1 MSVDLVILGAGWTS
15 TFLIP
20 LCEECGIQVAATSR
34 SGRGDTIPFIFNPE
48 SNDTRPYEALP
59 DTKTIL
65 ISFPIKTIGGSQ
77 RLVAGYLSTRKAGMN
92 KVGFIQLGATSIWDR
107 KRNVAQDGNSPNS
120 PWCDRNTPHNQG
132 LRASCED
139 ELLALAPETSTTVLN
154 LAGLWGGLRLPRNW
168 VERVGLTKDALRQK
182 GSVHFIHGI
191 DVARAILAVHYNFS
205 HAVGQRWLLTDAR
218 VYDWWDL
225 ASAWG
230 TNTNTS
236 SRAERKENEIS
247 STDAAIHNCETQP
260 AGPQREWVKELMIE
274 QGIRAL
280 PRDINALGRALD
292 SRDFWESFGLFP
304 VKALLE
310 G

>member
-1 MSVDLVILGAGWTS
+1 MY
-15 TFLIP
+15 P
-20 LCEECGIQVAATSR
+20 
-34 SGRGDTIPFIFNPE
+34 
-48 SNDTRPYEALP
+48 
-59 DTKTIL
+59 
-65 ISFPIKTIGGSQ
+65 
-77 RLVAGYLSTRKAGMN
+77 
-92 KVGFIQLGATSIWDR
+92 
-107 KRNVAQDGNSPNS
+107 
-120 PWCDRNTPHNQG
+120 
-132 LRASCED
+132 SC
-139 ELLALAPETSTTVLN
+139 SY
-154 LAGLWGGLRLPRNW
+154 
-168 VERVGLTKDALRQK
+168 Q

-247 STDAAIHNCETQP
+247 STDAAIHNCETQM

>member
-1 MSVDLVILGAGWTS
+1 
-15 TFLIP
+15 
-20 LCEECGIQVAATSR
+20 
-34 SGRGDTIPFIFNPE
+34 
-48 SNDTRPYEALP
+48 
-59 DTKTIL
+59 
-65 ISFPIKTIGGSQ
+65 
-77 RLVAGYLSTRKAGMN
+77 
-92 KVGFIQLGATSIWDR
+92 
-107 KRNVAQDGNSPNS
+107 
-120 PWCDRNTPHNQG
+120 
-132 LRASCED
+132 
-139 ELLALAPETSTTVLN
+139 
-154 LAGLWGGLRLPRNW
+154 
-168 VERVGLTKDALRQK
+168 
-182 GSVHFIHGI
+182 
-191 DVARAILAVHYNFS
+191 
-205 HAVGQRWLLTDAR
+205 

-236 SRAERKENEIS
+236 SWAERKENEIS